1 MVSERLTSQPL
12 RAETLRRYDTDT
24 MQKGLAVKRRNAVV
38 VVPALAI
45 ALLGCVVLATSLGA
59 VAIPLGDVVKMLVRR
74 LTGITLSPLWSYAST
89 GLSTSQAEAII
100 FQIRLPRVVTAA
112 VVGGALAAAGV
123 VFQGLLRNPMA
134 DPYIIGTSGGA
145 ALGAT
150 IALLLPIQVV
160 WLGFT
165 LVPLASF
172 VGALTT
178 VLVVYNIA
186 RVGPR
191 TPVTTLLLAGFAF
204 SSMLAAVMSF
214 LMLVSGHT
222 LRRVVLWT
230 MGGVTASNWS
240 QLRIVVLLTLV
251 GVMAAYAL
259 ANDLNAFL
267 LGEEQAA
274 HLGVDVERRKLI
286 LLMLG
291 SLLTGTAVSV
301 SGLVGFIGLVVPHM
315 ARLSFGPDHRLLLPT
330 STLVGGIFLVLA
342 DLLARLILAPA
353 EIPVGIVTA
362 LIGAPF
368 FIYLLRRS
376 KREYAF

>member
-1 MVSERLTSQPL
+1 L
-12 RAETLRRYDTDT
+12 
-24 MQKGLAVKRRNAVV
+24 KRRNSIVILLILTV
-38 VVPALAI
+38 T
-45 ALLGCVVLATSLGA
+45 LLGCVVVAASFGA
-59 VAIPLGDVVKMLVRR
+59 VAIPLGDVVGMLMAR
-74 LTGITLSPLWSYAST
+74 LPGISLVPSWSE
-89 GLSTSQAEAII
+89 QAEAII
-100 FQIRLPRVVTAA
+100 FQIRLPRVITAV
-112 VVGGALAAAGV
+112 VVGGALAAAGA

-165 LVPLASF
+165 LVPLAAFS
-172 VGALTT
+172 GALLT

-214 LMLVSGHT
+214 LLVSGHT

-230 MGGVTASNWS
+230 MGGVTASSWS
-240 QLRIVVLLTLV
+240 QLRIVVPLILV
-251 GVMAAYAL
+251 GIVAAYAL

-274 HLGVDVERRKLI
+274 YLGVNVERRKLV

-291 SLLTGTAVSV
+291 SLLTGAAVSV
-301 SGLVGFIGLVVPHM
+301 SGLVGFIGLVVPHV
-315 ARLSFGPDHRLLLPT
+315 ARLIFGPDHRLLLPA
-330 STLVGGIFLVLA
+330 STLTGGLFLVLA
-342 DLLARLILAPA
+342 DLMARLLLAPA
-353 EIPVGIVTA
+353 EIPVGIITA
-362 LIGAPF
+362 MIGAPF

-376 KREYAF
+376 KREYVF